1 MGFRPECCAVE
12 DLGKKGVLK
21 EELLVEVSEMLGDTM
36 NIYGY
41 MGKNSVVVRTNP
53 FTKYEVNK
61 PFSFEVLYDHVIF
74 FDCASENI
82 IEE

>member
-1 MGFRPECCAVE
+1 M
-12 DLGKKGVLK
+12 
-21 EELLVEVSEMLGDTM
+21 S
-36 NIYGY
+36 
-41 MGKNSVVVRTNP
+41 
-53 FTKYEVNK
+53 TKYEVNK